1 MKNSL
6 LLLPLL
12 VLTNAWAQNPPS
24 KVTAPPINQ
33 VILKSEDILA
43 VKDAQIQL
51 LKSSNDLHQLKSQI
65 PDLEKKVQVQTEQ
78 LSNVVAEIERKLG
91 CTLLQKGQT
100 DLVCIK
106 QNAPPTVETKPTA
119 PK

>member
-1 MKNSL
+1 MKSSL
-6 LLLPLL
+6 LLLLL
-12 VLTNAWAQNPPS
+12 STTNVWAQNPPS

-51 LKSSNDLHQLKSQI
+51 LKFSNDLQQLKLQI
-65 PDLEKKVQVQTEQ
+65 PDLEKKIQVQTEQ
-78 LSNVVAEIERKLG
+78 LSNIVAEIERKLG
-91 CTLLQKGQT
+91 CTLLQRGQT

-106 QNAPPTVETKPTA
+106 QNAPTTVETKPS
-119 PK
+119 PSK